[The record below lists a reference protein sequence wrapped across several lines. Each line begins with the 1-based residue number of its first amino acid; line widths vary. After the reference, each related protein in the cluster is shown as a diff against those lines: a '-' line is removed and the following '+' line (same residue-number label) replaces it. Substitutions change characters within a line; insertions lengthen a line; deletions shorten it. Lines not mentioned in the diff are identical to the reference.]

1 MSIFGWIKKQF
12 SFKDTALYYRLSLA
26 FLFLF
31 ILPSVGFLFIAAKY
45 EILGDQTLKIFFL
58 IVFALSL
65 FGFVLLRTI
74 VDEISNIARSF
85 SNSLK
90 ESIADEYNLDG
101 ATADELRGIV
111 SSFDTI
117 NMLFKKNLLSLNQEA
132 SKITALKELANLCYV
147 TFDMD
152 ELFLSTLQRALKM
165 VQASSGSILILEKP
179 NEENF
184 IVQAS
189 IGREDRV
196 RKGSR
201 IPFVTSIAKY
211 AVINKTS
218 LLVEN
223 IDNDNRFGT
232 HTRFHYNTKSFIC
245 MPLKTINEIVGV
257 LAVTNKVGDGV
268 FTQED
273 VDALTPLLS
282 TAALSYNNLSL
293 LKKSDRLS
301 KLRKSFD
308 KVARTINSSLH
319 GDELLH
325 AILREINEIVP
336 FKVAIILFVS
346 KAKENELTVFDALT
360 FVPTT
365 ITKGSVHQYNGSIID
380 RAIREEKPLI
390 FPDTVNFLHPVE
402 QELIKNQGIRSLIVY
417 PLRFSG
423 RVTGA
428 VLLGSDERN
437 RYSYREGEL
446 VYCLVE
452 QYSNALEKDRLSI
465 FVDQRKREMDTL
477 NQIGNF
483 LAASTFDIDRVLRYT
498 MDMIGMLMRVEA
510 GSLLL
515 LEGEELVFKVAL
527 KSDIDVLKTF
537 RLKLGQGI
545 IGYAAARGEPVIV
558 GDVANSP
565 HFFSDIDHQTGFV
578 TKSVLCVP
586 MISQGKVIG
595 AIEVLNKINGEFDD
609 NDVHLLQSTA
619 ASVTIALENARLYKE
634 TVEMA
639 EQERSIRMMFQ
650 KFVPK
655 EVVEKIIDVEQA
667 EQMRVGELKTLT
679 FLNIDIRGFSKLSQS
694 IGPQKAV
701 GMLNYFFSIMGNIVL
716 KHKGIVDKYLGDG
729 FLAIFGAG
737 KTSVA
742 DADNAIAA
750 ALEMKEAMH
759 DLNEHLERQVG
770 VSFAI
775 GISINTGE
783 TVIGNIGF
791 EQKMDYTVI
800 GDAVNTVFRIQ
811 DVCRSMPNS
820 ILASEMTLRAAQSQP
835 QVHPLMGCTADDPA
849 ENIAIYEIVGKGD

>member
-1 MSIFGWIKKQF
+1 MVGLNWIKRKL
-12 SFKDTALYYRLSLA
+12 SLKNTGLYYRMSLA
-26 FLFLF
+26 FFFLF
-31 ILPSVGFLFIAAKY
+31 ILPSLGFLYIAAKY
-45 EILGDQTLKIFFL
+45 EILGDQSIKVFFL
-58 IVFALSL
+58 IVFTLSL
-65 FGFVLLRTI
+65 FGFVLLRTMM
-74 VDEISNIARSF
+74 DEVANIARSF
-85 SNSLK
+85 SDSLK
-90 ESIADEYNLDG
+90 ETIVDEHSHDG
-101 ATADELRGIV
+101 PRSDELRGIV
-111 SSFDTI
+111 ASFDTI
-117 NMLFKKNLLSLNQEA
+117 NALLKKNMISLNQEA
-132 SKITALKELANLCYV
+132 SKIKALKELANLCYV

-179 NEENF
+179 HRENF
-184 IVQAS
+184 VVQAS

-196 RKGSR
+196 RKGNR

-211 AVINKTS
+211 AVINKAP

-223 IDNDNRFGT
+223 IDTDNRFGA
-232 HTRFHYNTKSFIC
+232 HTRFHYETKSFIC
-245 MPLKTINEIVGV
+245 MPLKTINDIVGV
-257 LAVTNKVGDGV
+257 LAVTHKAEDEV

-273 VDALTPLLS
+273 IDALTPLLS
-282 TAALSYNNLSL
+282 NAALSYNNLSL
-293 LKKSDRLS
+293 LKKSERLS

-308 KVARTINSSLH
+308 KVARTKNSSLR

-336 FKVAIILFVS
+336 FKVALTLLLS
-346 KAKENELTVFDALT
+346 NTKEDELLVFDALT

-365 ITKGSVHQYNGSIID
+365 ITKGAVYRYNGSVID

-390 FPDTVNFLHPVE
+390 FPDTVEFSHPLE
-402 QELIKNQGIRSLIVY
+402 QVLFKDQGVRSLMIY
-417 PLRFSG
+417 PLRFGG
-423 RVTGA
+423 RVVGA
-428 VLLGSDERN
+428 LALGSLERTA
-437 RYSYREGEL
+437 YSYREGEL

-452 QYSNALEKDRLSI
+452 EYSSALERDRLSI
-465 FVDQRKREMDTL
+465 SVDQRKREMDAL

-498 MDMIGMLMRVEA
+498 MDMIGMLMCVEA

-515 LEGEELVFKVAL
+515 VEGDELVFKVAL
-527 KSDIDVLKTF
+527 KSDIDVLKRF

-558 GDVANSP
+558 RDVTNSP
-565 HFFSDIDHQTGFV
+565 HFFSDIDNETGFV

-586 MISQGKVIG
+586 LISQGKVIG
-595 AIEVLNKINGEFDD
+595 AIEVLNKIDGEFDN

-634 TVEMA
+634 TVAMA
-639 EQERSIRMMFQ
+639 EQERSIRKMFQ

-655 EVVEKIIDVEQA
+655 DVVEKIIDVE
-667 EQMRVGELKTLT
+667 EEERMRVGELKTLT
-679 FLNIDIRGFSKLSQS
+679 FVNIDIRGFSKLSHS
-694 IGPQKAV
+694 LGPQKAV
-701 GMLNYFFSIMGNIVL
+701 ATLNYFFSTMGNIVL

-729 FLAIFGAG
+729 FLAVFGAA
-737 KTSVA
+737 KTSVD

-750 ALEMKEAMH
+750 ALEMKESMQE
-759 DLNEHLERQVG
+759 LNEHLQLQFG
-770 VSFAI
+770 TTFSI

-811 DVCRSMPNS
+811 DMCRSLPES
-820 ILASEMTLRAAQSQP
+820 ILVSEMTLRAARSHP
-835 QVHPLMGCTADDPA
+835 RVHPLVGCSTGDHP
-849 ENIAIYEIVGKGD
+849 ENVPIYEILGQ